1 MVGSDSDGDVRF
13 LFRTA
18 TEAANKGENKKAIE
32 YLEQVLNSNPKHA
45 MAWHVKGNCL
55 DMMGDYA
62 EALIS
67 YDTALR
73 LDPLNSETWFN
84 KGLTLKKMGRRQ
96 EADSSMN
103 RAVKLALGE

>member
-1 MVGSDSDGDVRF
+1 
-13 LFRTA
+13 
-18 TEAANKGENKKAIE
+18 
-32 YLEQVLNSNPKHA
+32 
-45 MAWHVKGNCL
+45 
-55 DMMGDYA
+55 MMGDYA